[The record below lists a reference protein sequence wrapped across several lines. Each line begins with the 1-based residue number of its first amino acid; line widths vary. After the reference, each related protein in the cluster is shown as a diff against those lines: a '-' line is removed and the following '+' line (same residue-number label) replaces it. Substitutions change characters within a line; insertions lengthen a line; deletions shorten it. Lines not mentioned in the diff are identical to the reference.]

1 VTFRGR
7 VARKRVSAGS
17 KHEHDALVLITADG
31 TEYRLRRQGG
41 NPFRDPELDYLEG
54 KEIEC
59 EGEERDAQIIMSRW
73 AVLD

>member
-7 VARKRVSAGS
+7 VVRKRVSAGS

-31 TEYRLRRQGG
+31 AEYRLRREGG

-54 KEIEC
+54 KNIEC
-59 EGEERDAQIIMSRW
+59 EGVERNAQVIMSRW
-73 AVLD
+73 EVAE